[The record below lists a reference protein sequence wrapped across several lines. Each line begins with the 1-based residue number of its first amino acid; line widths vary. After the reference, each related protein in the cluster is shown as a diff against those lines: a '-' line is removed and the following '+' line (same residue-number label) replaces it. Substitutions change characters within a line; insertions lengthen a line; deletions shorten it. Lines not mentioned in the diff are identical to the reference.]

1 MGVFKRL
8 VLASAALSALS
19 ALSATAMATDADR
32 SPESVMGLYLRG
44 DIGWSQL
51 AWSGGADDGGW
62 ALGAGIGTH
71 LTEQLRTD
79 LRFDY
84 GGSYAIGGGR
94 DMSVTTLTG
103 NLYFDIPTSTMF
115 TPYVG
120 AGLGYGWVPV
130 DGGSD
135 RDGLAL
141 ALMAGA
147 GFDMTDN
154 LTLDVG
160 YRFRDVMTSGPDA
173 SDHQLLFGLR
183 YGF

>member
-8 VLASAALSALS
+8 VLAATAVA
-19 ALSATAMATDADR
+19 ALSATAMAADADG

-51 AWSGGADDGGW
+51 EWSGGADDGGW
-62 ALGAGIGTH
+62 AIGTGIGAYM
-71 LTEQLRTD
+71 TEQLRTD
-79 LRFDY
+79 LRLDY
-84 GGSYAIGGGR
+84 GGSYSIGGGR

-103 NLYFDIPTSTMF
+103 NLYFDIPTNTAF

-135 RDGLAL
+135 RDGLTL

-147 GFDMTDN
+147 GFDMTDR
-154 LTLDVG
+154 LTLDAG
-160 YRFRDVMTSGPDA
+160 YRFRDIMTSGADPRE
-173 SDHQLLFGLR
+173 HQLLIGLR

>member
-1 MGVFKRL
+1 MGVFKRAIL
-8 VLASAALSALS
+8 SVAALSALS
-19 ALSATAMATDADR
+19 VAALAADTDGP
-32 SPESVMGLYLRG
+32 PESMMGLYVRG

-51 AWSGGADDGGW
+51 EWSGGNDDGVW
-62 ALGAGIGTH
+62 ALGAGIGAN
-71 LTEQLRTD
+71 LTDQLRTD
-79 LRFDY
+79 LRLDY
-84 GGSYAIGGGR
+84 GGSYSIGGGR
-94 DMSVTTLTG
+94 DMGVTTLTG
-103 NLYFDIPTSTMF
+103 NLYFDIPTNTMF

-120 AGLGYGWVPV
+120 AGLGYGWGSV

-135 RDGLAL
+135 RDGLAM

-160 YRFRDVMTSGPDA
+160 YRFRDVITSGADPRE
-173 SDHQLLFGLR
+173 HQLLIGLR